1 MLVAVLVCIIY
12 QSVFFF
18 AIAILYHTDI
28 CAIVQGQ
35 ACIIIVLGNKTKYIN
50 AGLSTPLHGIIY
62 YMTIQ
67 MHATLP
73 LKWPM

>member
-1 MLVAVLVCIIY
+1 MHNLPI
-12 QSVFFF
+12 SFF
-18 AIAILYHTDI
+18 AIAILYHTGI

-35 ACIIIVLGNKTKYIN
+35 ACIIIVLGNKTKYDYKQVMQDL
-50 AGLSTPLHGIIY
+50 ALLSMV
-62 YMTIQ
+62 YMIIQ